1 MNCRERL
8 CLGLHS
14 LAGLCLHQFLELDE
28 DFLIIGTFALSLN
41 VCLAGSHD
49 ELVGKLE
56 QVNVVHLT
64 AEGQA
69 VKGSKAA

>member
-1 MNCRERL
+1 MNSRERL
-8 CLGLHS
+8 SLGLHS
-14 LAGLCLHQFLELDE
+14 LAGLCLHQFFELGK
-28 DFLIIGTFALSLN
+28 DFLIIGAFALSLD

-56 QVNVVHLT
+56 QVNVVHLA

-69 VKGSKAA
+69 VQGSEAA